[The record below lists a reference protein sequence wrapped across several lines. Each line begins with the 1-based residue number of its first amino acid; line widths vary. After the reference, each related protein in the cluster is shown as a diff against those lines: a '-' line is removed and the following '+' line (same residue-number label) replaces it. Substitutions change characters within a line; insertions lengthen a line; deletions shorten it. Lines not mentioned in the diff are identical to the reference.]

1 MSNYEEIKKLV
12 DNSRKIFS
20 NLNESAK
27 NEIRGKYSLLT
38 EEIMDEKEV
47 DVEVKDNKKDSDEI
61 GKPSEK
67 QKGYKIQGDVLIL
80 HGDSEANIQLTT
92 DEKNAFVESID
103 EFRTDVAELAK
114 FDKMNVFSENVEWSG
129 KVLELDIDFFFTI
142 NEPHGIYVKGE
153 MVKVNEEYLE
163 VLGKLQAYYE
173 KFKNK
178 WSKIVASR
186 QEKK

>member
-12 DNSRKIFS
+12 ENSRKIFS

-38 EEIMDEKEV
+38 EEVVDEKEV
-47 DVEVKDNKKDSDEI
+47 EVSDNKKDSDEI

-67 QKGYKIQGDVLIL
+67 EKGYRIQGDILIL
-80 HGDSEANIQLTT
+80 HGESESNLQLTT
-92 DEKNAFVESID
+92 DEKNAFVESVD
-103 EFRTDVAELAK
+103 EFRTDVAELVK
-114 FDKMNVFSENVEWSG
+114 FDKMNVYPENVEWSG
-129 KVLELDIDFFFTI
+129 KVLELDLDFFFTI

-163 VLGKLQAYYE
+163 TLGKLQTYYE

-186 QEKK
+186 QDKK

>member
-12 DNSRKIFS
+12 DNSRRMFS

-38 EEIMDEKEV
+38 EQVFDEKEV
-47 DVEVKDNKKDSDEI
+47 EVSEKPKDSDEI

-67 QKGYKIQGDVLIL
+67 QKGYKIQGDILIL
-80 HGDSEANIQLTT
+80 HGESETDLQLTT
-92 DEKNAFVESID
+92 DEKNAFVESVD
-103 EFRTDVAELAK
+103 EFRNDVAELVK
-114 FDKMNVFSENVEWSG
+114 FDKMNVYPENVEWSG
-129 KVLELDIDFFFTI
+129 KVLELDLNFFFTI

-153 MVKVNEEYLE
+153 MVKVNEEYME
-163 VLGKLQAYYE
+163 IIGKLQNYYE

-186 QEKK
+186 QDRK

>member
-38 EEIMDEKEV
+38 EEVVGEKEI
-47 DVEVKDNKKDSDEI
+47 EVYDKQKDSEEI

-67 QKGYKIQGDVLIL
+67 QKGYKIQGDILII
-80 HGDSEANIQLTT
+80 HGESEANLQLTT
-92 DEKNAFVESID
+92 DEKNAFVESVD
-103 EFRTDVAELAK
+103 EFRTDVAELVK
-114 FDKMNVFSENVEWSG
+114 FDKMNVYSENVEWGG
-129 KVLELDIDFFFTI
+129 KVLELDLDFFFTI

-163 VLGKLQAYYE
+163 ILGKLQTYYE

-186 QEKK
+186 QDRK